1 MDGEIVEAAIEAASE
16 AQQAESAAVVA
27 QAAAEATVIAA
38 ETVIAQSANIA
49 AVAQQQAAEEVR
61 EVVAAVET
69 NEEQIAWLRSELEM
83 HRTADREWKA
93 MIETRLSEMTA
104 MAALSTVSASLTPQ
118 LSEETPVAAIVAE
131 NPESVEAAPQV
142 VETVEEKPRKR
153 KLNLL

>member
-16 AQQAESAAVVA
+16 AQQAESAAVIA

-104 MAALSTVSASLTPQ
+104 MAALSTAESLSSTQVASQ
-118 LSEETPVAAIVAE
+118 EQPVAIVTE
-131 NPESVEAAPQV
+131 NPESVVAADQPVQV
-142 VETVEEKPRKR
+142 TEEKPRKR